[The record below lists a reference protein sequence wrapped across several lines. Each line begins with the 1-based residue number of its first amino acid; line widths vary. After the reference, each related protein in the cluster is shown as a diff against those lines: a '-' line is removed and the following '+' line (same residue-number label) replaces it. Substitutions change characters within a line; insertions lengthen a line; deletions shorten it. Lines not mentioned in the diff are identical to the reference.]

1 MPQRAAR
8 NQQAASHP
16 VHLFQP
22 LQVGKGGLGVWKPQ
36 ALQVSWKRQGL
47 GALVAT
53 AADPSGNPDRLLV
66 FTDSTSNNIIK
77 TTCRRPISSRYHW
90 LDPEKLEAARKEFA
104 EMEA

>member
-1 MPQRAAR
+1 MFKTILLNYSVLVEAWSLA
-8 NQQAASHP
+8 N
-16 VHLFQP
+16 
-22 LQVGKGGLGVWKPQ
+22 LGVWKPQ

-77 TTCRRPISSRYHW
+77 TTCRLPISSRYHW